1 MPIGIRRRTWV
12 IGDSIVG
19 QASTGNVQLAGGGEV
34 YWSGVSGAKLA
45 GITGRL
51 SRTLHRAP
59 YPTTLILAL
68 GTNEIFRSNLGNIRA
83 RIRNALMS
91 IRQLLPN
98 TRLIWSC
105 VLPRRIKG
113 EHKGGCGRKCIK
125 NINKCARQTLEKLG
139 NAHVIRHSHN
149 FNPSDEV
156 AYKLDGLHLEVPGQ
170 ERFRQN
176 LSQALVFFNN
186 NPSVLCWPVHPADNE
201 GQ

>member
-1 MPIGIRRRTWV
+1 MCNW
-12 IGDSIVG
+12 
-19 QASTGNVQLAGGGEV
+19 QGGGEV

-51 SRTLHRAP
+51 SRTLHRAL

-68 GTNEIFRSNLGNIRA
+68 GTNEIFRSNLRDIRA
-83 RIRNALMS
+83 HIRNALMS

-105 VLPRRIKG
+105 VLPRCIKG
-113 EHKGGCGRKCIK
+113 EHMGGCGRKCIK
-125 NINKCARQTLEKLG
+125 NINKCARQTLKKLG

-156 AYKLDGLHLEVPGQ
+156 AYSLMGSTWKFQGKKD
-170 ERFRQN
+170 
-176 LSQALVFFNN
+176 
-186 NPSVLCWPVHPADNE
+186 
-201 GQ
+201 